1 MTFGVAKITVTG
13 DFSRNIC
20 PYKWNTGQWIWKHF
34 IVACIFRI
42 NVLNLDLTM
51 PKSDTLRRNVKML
64 NPANIILS
72 SGHQTWILLYCP
84 FRTLSWRQLKG
95 RRIYYFIVAFWHVQV
110 VTHFIYNN
118 CRVLMVHIRSNE
130 ESLEGFKIVVFRI
143 FFQFGKNLFQWPF
156 FFMDNLGIFR
166 RMP

>member
-1 MTFGVAKITVTG
+1 MKITVTG

-42 NVLNLDLTM
+42 NVLNLDSTM
-51 PKSDTLRRNVKML
+51 PKSDTLRRNVNLL

-84 FRTLSWRQLKG
+84 FRTLSCVSWKFDVS
-95 RRIYYFIVAFWHVQV
+95 IIFFWHSGM
-110 VTHFIYNN
+110 
-118 CRVLMVHIRSNE
+118 CRWWPISFTTTVVLMVHIRSKV

-143 FFQFGKNLFQWPF
+143 FFQFEKKIF
-156 FFMDNLGIFR
+156 FNQHSFMDNFRFFR